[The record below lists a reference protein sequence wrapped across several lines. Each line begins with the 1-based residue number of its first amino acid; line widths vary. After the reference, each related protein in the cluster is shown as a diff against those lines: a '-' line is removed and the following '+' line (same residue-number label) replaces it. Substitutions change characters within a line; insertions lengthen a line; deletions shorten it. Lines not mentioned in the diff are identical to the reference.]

1 MEKQKYFDL
10 NMNVESI
17 SSLEI
22 KEVKYPPV
30 VENAIALN
38 IKKYLCI

>member
-22 KEVKYPPV
+22 KEVKISTSCGKC
-30 VENAIALN
+30 NCL
-38 IKKYLCI
+38 KY